1 VTTAPVVRWGFI
13 GAGFV
18 ASRALAPAVHAADS
32 AVLQVVG
39 SSDERRAASLEPRRT
54 VGSYDAVCA
63 ADDVDVVYVSLRN
76 SDHLRWVVAALEAGK
91 HVLCEKP
98 LGLTAREVG
107 LMTHAARRADR
118 LLVEATWNHW
128 HPRTRR
134 AQQLVSESAEPRD
147 VQTRF
152 TFAGVP
158 SDNYRLDP
166 ASGGGA
172 LLDVGPYLVGAALW
186 ALGTSAVQVHDVT
199 RHVGPTGVDL
209 TTAAVLAAGD
219 SRARIE
225 ASIEQP
231 ESQVLRVEAPDLT
244 VELVD
249 PAFTSWR
256 EPSFLRVIEAGA
268 AREEAFAP
276 CDAYRLMVDSV
287 SAAASG
293 QPTWVLPLSVTADV
307 AVVLDD
313 IARAAPTT

>member
-1 VTTAPVVRWGFI
+1 VTKAPVVRWGFI

-39 SSDERRAASLEPRRT
+39 SSDEGRAASLAPRRT

-63 ADDVDVVYVSLRN
+63 ADDVDVVYVCLRN

-98 LGLTAREVG
+98 MGLTADEVDV
-107 LMTHAARRADR
+107 MARASVRADR

-134 AQQLVSESAEPRD
+134 AQQLVRESSGPRE
-147 VQTRF
+147 VQARF
-152 TFAGVP
+152 TFDGVP
-158 SDNYRLDP
+158 GDNYRLDP

-186 ALGTSAVQVHDVT
+186 ALGTSAVQVRDVT

-209 TTAAVLAAGD
+209 TTAAVLVAGD
-219 SRARIE
+219 RRARIE
-225 ASIEQP
+225 ASIERP
-231 ESQVLRVEAPDLT
+231 ESQVLRIEAADLT
-244 VELVD
+244 VELAD

-256 EPSFLRVIEAGA
+256 QPSFLRVTEAGA
-268 AREEAFAP
+268 FREEAFAA

-287 SAAASG
+287 SVAAAG
-293 QPTWVLPLSVTADV
+293 QPAWILPLSVTADV

-313 IARAAPTT
+313 IARTVPTA